1 MTDAAFQA
9 MSMEEYLRSEETSPF
24 KREYVG
30 GFVYPLHGQAG
41 VSQPHSLISM
51 NIAGT
56 LFPRARRQG
65 YRLHLADMRLQI
77 GAALFYPDVML
88 VCGQDA
94 AHALYETSPCL
105 LVEVLSPSTA
115 ANDRVGKYAMYTG
128 LPSLQTY
135 LIAEQAE
142 RRVYEYQRAGNEW
155 RLREVA
161 GTGEASVPCLGM
173 NLSLDDIYAGVI
185 EPPGRHSRS

>member
-1 MTDAAFQA
+1 MTDPAFQA
-9 MSMEEYLRSEETSPF
+9 MSVEEYLRSEETSPY

-30 GFVYPLHGQAG
+30 GFVYSLHGQAG

-56 LFPRARRQG
+56 LFPQARRQG
-65 YRLHLADMRLQI
+65 CRLHLADMRLHVNSTI
-77 GAALFYPDVML
+77 VYPDVML
-88 VCGQDA
+88 VCGQDIP
-94 AHALYETSPCL
+94 HPLYETAPCL

-128 LPSLQTY
+128 LPGLQTY
-135 LIAEQAE
+135 LIVEQTQ
-142 RRVYEYQRAGNEW
+142 RRVYEYQRAGDEW

-161 GTGEASVPCLGM
+161 GAGEVGVPCLDLS
-173 NLSLDDIYAGVI
+173 LSLDDVYAGVL
-185 EPPGRHSRS
+185 EPQ